1 MVTSTVDVLDFA
13 FHPKAIAVIGAS
25 ENPYSFGYH
34 YVRHLLD
41 YGYPGRVYPVNP
53 DRETVLGLRAYPSL
67 NSIPG
72 TVDYVICCLPADKV
86 LDSLAECAARGVK
99 VVHLLANALSETGRQ
114 EAKKLEARILHEAR
128 RYNLRLIGPNC
139 LGVYYPGGGI
149 AFGYDMLK
157 ESGTVGAVFQSG
169 GSSHLLVRYGES
181 RGLRFSKV
189 VSYGNAIDVDESDY
203 LYYLARDA
211 ETKIIAAYFE
221 GVKDGR
227 KLLGALAEAARAKPV
242 IVIKGGRGIAGA
254 KAAASHTAAIA
265 GSDIIWKTALRKAGV
280 IQARDMKELV
290 DFLVAF
296 YSLPPIRG
304 DRAWVVGMGGGSA
317 VICAD
322 VCEEAGLRVPPI
334 PPEIREQLRTK
345 VPELWDW
352 LGNPI
357 DMSIMGG
364 LSMDFGQIIGEI
376 LRMVARSP
384 HFDVMIA
391 EISEGNPVS
400 QDVWTSMVSGETEQF
415 LSLSGERLKPLVAVV
430 GGDKVA
436 HSVIQDS
443 RWEILTEARARLVAA
458 HVPTYSTVA
467 DAAKAVR
474 QVIDYWQARA
484 ET

>member
-1 MVTSTVDVLDFA
+1 MASSTIDMLEFA
-13 FHPKAIAVIGAS
+13 FHPKAIAVVGAS
-25 ENPYSFGYH
+25 ENPFSFGYH

-53 DRETVLGLRAYPSL
+53 DWGTVLGLRAYPDL
-67 NSIPG
+67 GSIPEP
-72 TVDYVICCLPADKV
+72 VDYVICCLPASKY
-86 LDSLAECAARGVK
+86 LDVLAECAARGVK
-99 VVHLLANALSETGRQ
+99 VVHLLATGLSETGRQ
-114 EAKKLEARILHEAR
+114 EAKELEARILEEAKR
-128 RYNLRLIGPNC
+128 LNIRLIGPNC
-139 LGVYYPGGGI
+139 LGVYYPRGGI
-149 AFGYDMLK
+149 AFGYDMPK

-189 VSYGNAIDVDESDY
+189 VSYGNALDLDESDY
-203 LYYLARDA
+203 LYYLAEDA
-211 ETKIIAAYFE
+211 DTKIIAAYFE

-227 KLLGALAEAARAKPV
+227 KFLNALTKAARAKPV
-242 IVIKGGRGIAGA
+242 IAIKGGRGIAGA

-265 GSDIIWKTALRKAGV
+265 GSDVIWKTALREAGV

-296 YSLPPIRG
+296 HFLPPIRG
-304 DRAWVVGMGGGSA
+304 ERAWVVGAGGGSA
-317 VICAD
+317 VISAD
-322 VCEEAGLRVPPI
+322 VCEEAGLLVPPI

-357 DMSIMGG
+357 DISIMGG

-384 HFDVMIA
+384 HFDVIIA

-400 QDVWTSMVSGETEQF
+400 QEMWTGMVSGETKQF
-415 LSLSGERLKPLVAVV
+415 INLSGEQLKPLVAVV

-436 HSVIQDS
+436 DDLLQKS
-443 RWEILTEARARLVAA
+443 RWEILTEARARFIDA

-467 DAAKAVR
+467 EAAKAVR
-474 QVIDYWQARA
+474 QVIDYWQARP